1 MQVSAEIWI
10 DGLWDS
16 NLNVDHQGGDLFH
29 CIFVLNREPF
39 EAWWDEFDQVA
50 SIALLA
56 QERGL
61 RIKKPDKIG
70 IDMNSEDMSD
80 ALEFLVSLVRDTNE
94 KYAAT
99 ENIKQEERAKEQ
111 RIIAQA
117 EKKEKKIREFLKT
130 YFDKG

>member
-1 MQVSAEIWI
+1 MNIYVEYK
-10 DGLWDS
+10 
-16 NLNVDHQGGDLFH
+16 LNDE
-29 CIFVLNREPF
+29 LNTY
-39 EAWWDEFDQVA
+39 
-50 SIALLA
+50 
-56 QERGL
+56 